1 MSYCE
6 LCGKQIPDGQKICAG
21 CRNGWESQK
30 SQFRTGGSP
39 EGGQG
44 PEKRPQKAA
53 AVAGRVPVILLA
65 IVLVLAAA
73 GFVLALLLG
82 SSGPNRVQSP
92 SGSLERWQDVSQAAG
107 DSGAESMTITAP
119 YANSLEPVPA
129 PEPLPE
135 GEESEYV
142 LPYSDSTYISETVIA
157 ALTPEEL
164 QLARNEIYARHGR
177 IFTDEILAAYFGSK
191 SWYQP
196 IYDGATF
203 DAWGD
208 SILNQYEIANRDLI
222 RQYENLHTAG
232 GN

>member
-1 MSYCE
+1 MSFCQ
-6 LCGKQIPDGQKICAG
+6 LCGKQIPDGQKICPE
-21 CRNGWESQK
+21 CRSGWEPQPGQRPAGNSGPRKAPKQAADA
-30 SQFRTGGSP
+30 GS
-39 EGGQG
+39 
-44 PEKRPQKAA
+44 
-53 AVAGRVPVILLA
+53 VPVILLA

-82 SSGPNRVQSP
+82 SSGPNRAQSP
-92 SGSLERWQDVSQAAG
+92 SGSLERWQGVSQTAG
-107 DSGAESMTITAP
+107 DSGAESLTITAP
-119 YANSLEPVPA
+119 YANSLAPA
-129 PEPLPE
+129 PEPEPLPE

-142 LPYSDSTYISETVIA
+142 LPNSDSTYISEAVIA

-164 QLARNEIYARHGR
+164 RLARNEIYARHGR
-177 IFTDEILAAYFGSK
+177 IFTDEMLAAYFGSK

-196 IYDGATF
+196 LYDAATF

-222 RQYENLHTAG
+222 RQYENMYTAG